1 MLHSIG
7 DPPALVL
14 RDQALSAIL
23 RKRMKFSKFGR
34 IALVSVVSL
43 GLGFGVTACGPS
55 NTIDFLYVTG
65 SKQNPGQISV
75 YKVDSEAG
83 ALHQIPDSPYGSGGR
98 NPVADVTSPNGKNL
112 YVINHDDNTIVEFAI
127 GTDGKLYPQQTC
139 NLPGSYPTQLAVNQA
154 GTYLYVVETYQ
165 PNFSTSIPGPGAL
178 VVFPINANGQLGATS
193 SLCQPVSNGTSTF
206 FPLGNNP
213 VAANVL
219 ASGSFVY
226 AVNETDRTISAF
238 QVGSDGALSSIGLFP
253 VGLAPNAIASDPTG
267 KFLYVTDGGSNQMYG
282 FQVQTGGSLVMMPT
296 PFKTDNLPDA
306 VTVDPRGLYV
316 YVANYNGNDVNA
328 YTIDPSTGNATP
340 VSGSTTY
347 AVGTGPICILVEPS
361 EGRYI
366 YTANFLANTVSGL
379 AMNIATGGLS
389 AVQNTPFGAAQQPTC
404 SAAITH
410 GKHTIAAP

>member
-1 MLHSIG
+1 
-7 DPPALVL
+7 
-14 RDQALSAIL
+14 
-23 RKRMKFSKFGR
+23 MKSSKFGR
-34 IALVSVVSL
+34 IALVSVMSL
-43 GLGFGVTACGPS
+43 GLGLGVTACAPS

-98 NPVADVTSPNGKNL
+98 NPVADVASANGKNL
-112 YVINHDDNTIVEFAI
+112 YVINHDDNTMVQFAI

-139 NLPGSYPTQLAVNQA
+139 NMPGSYPAQLAVNQA

-178 VVFPINANGQLGATS
+178 VVFPLNANGQVPTS
-193 SLCQPVSNGTSTF
+193 GGQCETVANGTSAF

-213 VAANVL
+213 VAVNVL
-219 ASGSFVY
+219 AGGNFVY
-226 AVNETDRTISAF
+226 AVNETDHNVAAF
-238 QVGSDGALSSIGLFP
+238 QVGSDGGLSAIGTFS
-253 VGLAPNAIASDPTG
+253 VGTAPNAIASDPAG
-267 KFLYVTDGGSNQMYG
+267 KFLYVTDGASNQMYG
-282 FQVQTGGSLVMMPT
+282 FQVQSNGSLVAMPA

-306 VTVDPRGLYV
+306 VAVDPRGIYV

-328 YTIDPSTGNATP
+328 YTINSSTGIASP
-340 VSGSTTY
+340 IAGSTTY
-347 AVGTGPICILVEPS
+347 AVGTGPICILIEPS

-366 YTANFLANTVSGL
+366 YTANFLGNTVSGL
-379 AMNIATGGLS
+379 AMNVATGGLS

-410 GKHTIAAP
+410 GKHTITPP

>member
-1 MLHSIG
+1 
-7 DPPALVL
+7 
-14 RDQALSAIL
+14 
-23 RKRMKFSKFGR
+23 MKFSKFGR
-34 IALVSVVSL
+34 LALVSVVSL
-43 GLGFGVTACGPS
+43 GLGFGVTACAPS

-83 ALHQIPDSPYGSGGR
+83 VLHQIPDSPYGSGGR

-139 NLPGSYPTQLAVNQA
+139 NLPGSYPTQLAVNHA

-165 PNFSTSIPGPGAL
+165 PNFSTSIPGPGAM
-178 VVFPINANGQLGATS
+178 VVFPINATGQLGATG
-193 SLCQPVSNGTSTF
+193 SLCQPLANGTSSF

-213 VAANVL
+213 VAVNVL
-219 ASGSFVY
+219 VSGTFVY

-253 VGLAPNAIASDPTG
+253 VGTTPNAIASDPAG
-267 KFLYVTDGGSNQMYG
+267 KFLYVTDGASNQMYG
-282 FQVQTGGSLVMMPT
+282 FQVQSGGSLVAMPA
-296 PFKTDNLPDA
+296 PFRTDNLPDA
-306 VTVDPRGLYV
+306 VTVDPRGIYV

-328 YTIDPSTGNATP
+328 FTIDPSTGIATP

-347 AVGTGPICILVEPS
+347 AVGTGPICIMVEPS

-379 AMNIATGGLS
+379 ALNPSTGGLS

-410 GKHTIAAP
+410 GKHTVVAP

>member
-1 MLHSIG
+1 L
-7 DPPALVL
+7 
-14 RDQALSAIL
+14 
-23 RKRMKFSKFGR
+23 SKFGR

-43 GLGFGVTACGPS
+43 GLGFGVTACAPS

-98 NPVADVTSPNGKNL
+98 NPVADVSSANGKNL
-112 YVINHDDNTIVEFAI
+112 YVINHDDNTMVVFAI

-139 NLPGSYPTQLAVNQA
+139 NMPGSFPVQLAINQA
-154 GTYLYVVETYQ
+154 GTYLYLVETYQ
-165 PNFSTSIPGPGAL
+165 PNYSTSIPGPGGL
-178 VVFPINANGQLGATS
+178 VIFPLNTHGEVPTAGGQCVT
-193 SLCQPVSNGTSTF
+193 VSNGNNSF
-206 FPLGNNP
+206 FPLGHNP
-213 VAANVL
+213 VAVKVSDN
-219 ASGSFVY
+219 GNFVY
-226 AVNETDRTISAF
+226 AVNESDHNIAAF
-238 QVGSDGALSSIGLFP
+238 QVGSDGGLTSIGTFS
-253 VGLAPNAIASDPTG
+253 VGTNPNAIAGDPAD
-267 KFLYVTDGGSNQMYG
+267 KFLYVTDGASNQMYG
-282 FQVQTGGSLVMMPT
+282 FQVQSGGSLVMMPN

-306 VTVDPRGLYV
+306 VAVDPRGLYV

-328 YTIDPSTGNATP
+328 YTIDQTTGNATP

-347 AVGTGPICILVEPS
+347 AVGTGPICILIEPA

-379 AMNIATGGLS
+379 AMNVATGGLS
-389 AVQNTPFGAAQQPTC
+389 AVQNTPFGAVQQPTC

-410 GKHTIAAP
+410 GKHTITAP

>member
-1 MLHSIG
+1 
-7 DPPALVL
+7 
-14 RDQALSAIL
+14 
-23 RKRMKFSKFGR
+23 MKLSKFGR
-34 IALVSVVSL
+34 IALVSVVSV

-55 NTIDFLYVTG
+55 NTIDFLYVTA

-83 ALHQIPDSPYGSGGR
+83 ALYQITDSPYGSGGR
-98 NPVADVTSPNGKNL
+98 NPVADVSSPNGKNL

-139 NLPGSYPTQLAVNQA
+139 NLPGSYPVQLAVNPA
-154 GTYLYVVETYQ
+154 GTYVYVVETYQ

-213 VAANVL
+213 VAVNVL
-219 ASGSFVY
+219 VGGSFVY
-226 AVNETDRTISAF
+226 AVNETDHTISAF
-238 QVGSDGALSSIGLFP
+238 QVGSNGVLSSIGLFP
-253 VGLAPNAIASDPTG
+253 VGLGPNAIASDPSG
-267 KFLYVTDGGSNQMYG
+267 KFLYVTDGVSNQMYG
-282 FQVQTGGSLVMMPT
+282 FQVQSDGSLLMMPT
-296 PFKTDNLPDA
+296 PSKTDNLPDA
-306 VTVDPRGLYV
+306 VAVDPRGIYV

-328 YTIDPSTGNATP
+328 YTIDQSTGNTTP

-347 AVGTGPICILVEPS
+347 AVGTGPLCILIEPS

-379 AMNIATGGLS
+379 ALNPATGGLS

>member
-1 MLHSIG
+1 
-7 DPPALVL
+7 
-14 RDQALSAIL
+14 
-23 RKRMKFSKFGR
+23 MKLSKFGR
-34 IALVSVVSL
+34 IALASVVSL
-43 GLGFGVTACGPS
+43 GLGFGATACGPS
-55 NTIDFLYVTG
+55 NTIDFLYVTA

-83 ALHQIPDSPYGSGGR
+83 VLYQITDSPYGSGGR

-139 NLPGSYPTQLAVNQA
+139 NLPGSYPMQLAVNKA

-165 PNFSTSIPGPGAL
+165 PNFSTNIPGPGAL

-193 SLCQPVSNGTSTF
+193 SLCQPVPDGTNAF

-213 VAANVL
+213 VAVNVL
-219 ASGSFVY
+219 ANGNFVY
-226 AVNETDRTISAF
+226 AVNESDATISAF
-238 QVGSDGALSSIGLFP
+238 QVGSNGVLSSIGLFT
-253 VGLAPNAIASDPTG
+253 VGTAPNAIASDPTG
-267 KFLYVTDGGSNQMYG
+267 KFLYVTDGASNQMYG
-282 FQVQTGGSLVMMPT
+282 FLVQSDGSLVMMPA
-296 PFKTDNLPDA
+296 PFKTDNTPNA
-306 VTVDPRGLYV
+306 VAVDPRGIYV
-316 YVANYNGNDVNA
+316 YVANYNANDVNA
-328 YTIDPSTGNATP
+328 YTIDQSTGNATP

-347 AVGTGPICILVEPS
+347 AVGTGPLCILIEPS

-366 YTANFLANTVSGL
+366 YTANFLGNTVSGL
-379 AMNIATGGLS
+379 YLNPATGALS

-410 GKHTIAAP
+410 GNHTIAQP

>member
-1 MLHSIG
+1 
-7 DPPALVL
+7 
-14 RDQALSAIL
+14 
-23 RKRMKFSKFGR
+23 MKLSKFVR
-34 IALVSVVSL
+34 IALVSGISL
-43 GLGFGVTACGPS
+43 GFGLGVTACAPS

-98 NPVADVTSPNGKNL
+98 NPVADVASANGKNL
-112 YVINHDDNTIVEFAI
+112 YVINHDDNTMVEFAI

-139 NLPGSYPTQLAVNQA
+139 NMPGSYPAQLAVNQA

-178 VVFPINANGQLGATS
+178 VVFPLNASGQVPTS
-193 SLCQPVSNGTSTF
+193 GGQCDTVANGTSAF

-213 VAANVL
+213 VAVNVL
-219 ASGSFVY
+219 ASGNFVY
-226 AVNETDRTISAF
+226 AVNETDHAISAF
-238 QVGSDGALSSIGLFP
+238 QVGSDGALSSIGLLS
-253 VGLAPNAIASDPTG
+253 VGTAPNAIASDPAG
-267 KFLYVTDGGSNQMYG
+267 KFLYVTDGASNQMYG
-282 FQVQTGGSLVMMPT
+282 FQVQSNGSLVAMPA

-306 VTVDPRGLYV
+306 VAVDPRGIYL

-328 YTIDPSTGNATP
+328 YTIDKSTGKATP
-340 VSGSTTY
+340 ISGSTTY
-347 AVGTGPICILVEPS
+347 AVGTGPICILIEPS
-361 EGRYI
+361 EGRYV
-366 YTANFLANTVSGL
+366 YTADFLGNTVSGL
-379 AMNIATGGLS
+379 AMNVATGGLS

>member
-1 MLHSIG
+1 
-7 DPPALVL
+7 
-14 RDQALSAIL
+14 
-23 RKRMKFSKFGR
+23 MKLSKFGR

-83 ALHQIPDSPYGSGGR
+83 VLFQIADSPYGSGGR
-98 NPVADVTSPNGKNL
+98 NPVADASSPNGKNL
-112 YVINHDDNTIVEFAI
+112 YVINHDDNTVVEFAI

-139 NLPGSYPTQLAVNQA
+139 NLPGSFPVQLTVNPA
-154 GTYLYVVETYQ
+154 STYLYVVETYQ

-178 VVFPINANGQLGATS
+178 VVFPINANGQLGATG
-193 SLCQPVSNGTSTF
+193 SLCQPVSNGTSLF

-213 VAANVL
+213 VAVNVL
-219 ASGSFVY
+219 PGGSFVY
-226 AVNETDRTISAF
+226 AVNETDHNIAAF
-238 QVGSDGALSSIGLFP
+238 QVGSNGVLSSIGLFP
-253 VGLAPNAIASDPTG
+253 VGMAPNAVASDPTG

-282 FQVQTGGSLVMMPT
+282 FQVQSGGSLVMMPT

-306 VTVDPRGLYV
+306 VAVDPRGIYV

-347 AVGTGPICILVEPS
+347 AVGTGPLCILIEPS

-366 YTANFLANTVSGL
+366 YTANFLDNTVSGL
-379 AMNIATGGLS
+379 AMNVATGGLS
-389 AVQNTPFGAAQQPTC
+389 AVQNAPFGAAQQPTC